1 VPPRREIIDAPDA
14 PAAVGPYSH
23 AVRSGD
29 LLFCSGQ
36 IPLDAR
42 TGEISGANA
51 AEQVSV
57 CLSNLQ
63 AVCRAAQTDLAR
75 AVRITVY
82 LTDMADFA
90 SVNEAYGAYF
100 PSDPPARVAIP
111 MTRPLPAKGKPV
123 TQDQR
128 GKI

>member
-1 VPPRREIIDAPDA
+1 M
-14 PAAVGPYSH
+14 
-23 AVRSGD
+23 
-29 LLFCSGQ
+29 
-36 IPLDAR
+36 
-42 TGEISGANA
+42 GEISGANA

-100 PSDPPARVAIP
+100 PSDPPARVAIGVLA
-111 MTRPLPAKGKPV
+111 LP
-123 TQDQR
+123 R
-128 GKI
+128 GALVEVDAIVAMA